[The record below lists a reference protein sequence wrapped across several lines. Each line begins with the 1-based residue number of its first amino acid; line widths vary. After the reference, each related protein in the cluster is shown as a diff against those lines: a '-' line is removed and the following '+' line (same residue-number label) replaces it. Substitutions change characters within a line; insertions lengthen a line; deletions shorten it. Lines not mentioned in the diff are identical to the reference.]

1 VTQGIYEIIAAVFAG
16 AALGCFYFMGLW
28 WTVKRLP
35 SARKPVLLNTGSF
48 LLRMAVALTGFYLI
62 LEGGWN
68 MMTASL
74 LGFIAVR
81 VLLVRRLGPE
91 GSDSGKSE
99 P

>member
-1 VTQGIYEIIAAVFAG
+1 MTLGVVEIIAAAFAG
-16 AALGCFYFMGLW
+16 IALGCFYFMGLW

-48 LLRMAVALTGFYLI
+48 LLRLAVTLTGFYLI
-62 LEGGWN
+62 LGGGWQ
-68 MMTASL
+68 MLTVSL

-91 GSDSGKSE
+91 
-99 P
+99 